1 MMSMVMVM
9 MMMMMMMMMIGMAM
23 VLTIEAS
30 ALFTLGPVSCH
41 LPPLRL
47 TILFSIIMT
56 IIHTIVTYISYN

>member
-9 MMMMMMMMMIGMAM
+9 MVMMMMMMGMAM

>member
-9 MMMMMMMMMIGMAM
+9 MVMMMMMMMGMAM